1 VSSADAGPP
10 ALSAAAPLTRV
21 EAVARADRLAVE
33 AARASGAKSA
43 DLYLAAA
50 DLRER
55 SYRLEHKEA
64 DALEA
69 AELLGAALRAAPER
83 RCDLE
88 LRDATLEGERRGDPA
103 GAYRRLY
110 AERVRAKDARCRDA
124 LDRAMLGLAAY
135 RPPSDALRAIETG
148 AGAAATPA
156 AASAALAAGP
166 VVVPRAVPSATG
178 PVSVTRIERYGAKD
192 AARVV
197 VHLTAPA
204 QFQVTTLE
212 PSAGASPRVVVDLPG
227 VSYKGERTFAV
238 GGLVE
243 RLRVGAEP
251 ARTRVVLDLATPAY
265 RRVFYLP
272 EPFRLVID
280 IAKNAPLA
288 AGQGARSVRRVVLDP
303 GHGGHDPGAVGPAG
317 LKEKDVTLD
326 IAHRA
331 APLLARELGVST
343 LLTRDGD
350 VFVALDER
358 TARANAF
365 GADLLLSIHC
375 NASEDGN
382 GHGVMTF
389 VLDESPDSM
398 AARVAAREN
407 AASTQAGSELAAAL
421 SQFLDRGTMA
431 RSEHFASLLQRSTIA
446 SLGKRYPDV
455 PDLGVRRAGFYVLAG
470 AAMPAVLFESSFI
483 SNARGEVRLNT
494 ADYRDKLADGI
505 VNAVRAYQ
513 TGK

>member
-1 VSSADAGPP
+1 VAS
-10 ALSAAAPLTRV
+10 PLTRV

-33 AARASGAKSA
+33 AARLSGAKSA
-43 DLYLAAA
+43 ELYLVAA

-69 AELLGAALRAAPER
+69 AELLAAAARAAPQR
-83 RCDLE
+83 RCELE
-88 LRDATLEGERRGDPA
+88 LRDATLEAERRADPA
-103 GAYRRLY
+103 SGYRRLY
-110 AERVRAKDARCRDA
+110 AERARTTDARCRDA
-124 LDRAMLGLAAY
+124 LDRALLGLAAY
-135 RPPSDALRAIETG
+135 RPAAAVLREIETG
-148 AGAAATPA
+148 ASVAPSATAPR
-156 AASAALAAGP
+156 STPSLEAGP
-166 VVVPRAVPSATG
+166 VVVPSSLPRATG

-197 VHLTAPA
+197 VHLSAPA

-212 PSAGASPRVVVDLPG
+212 ASPGVPPRVVVDLPN
-227 VSYKGERTFAV
+227 VSYQGERGFTV

-243 RLRVGAEP
+243 RLRIGAES
-251 ARTRVVLDLATPAY
+251 ARTRVVLDLASPAY

-280 IAKNAPLA
+280 IAKDAPLA
-288 AGQGARSVRRVVLDP
+288 AGQGTRAVRRVVLDP
-303 GHGGHDPGAVGPAG
+303 GHGGHDPGAAGPSG

-365 GADLLLSIHC
+365 GADLLISIHC
-375 NASEDGN
+375 NASEDGS

-389 VLDESPDSM
+389 VLDESRDGM
-398 AARVAAREN
+398 ATRIAAREN
-407 AASTQAGSELAAAL
+407 AASAQAGSELAAAM
-421 SQFLDRGTMA
+421 SQFLDRGTLA
-431 RSEHFASLLQRSTIA
+431 RSEHFAGLLQRSTLA

-483 SNARGEVRLNT
+483 SNAHGEVRLNT
-494 ADYRDKLADGI
+494 ADSRGKLADGI

-513 TGK
+513 SGK

>member
-1 VSSADAGPP
+1 MPGP
-10 ALSAAAPLTRV
+10 PLTRV

-33 AARASGAKSA
+33 AARASGTKSA
-43 DLYLAAA
+43 ELYLAAA

-69 AELLGAALRAAPER
+69 AELLAAAARVRPER
-83 RCDLE
+83 RCELE
-88 LRDATLEGERRGDPA
+88 LREATLEAERRADPA
-103 GAYRRLY
+103 AGYKRLY
-110 AERVRAKDARCRDA
+110 AERARANETKCRDA
-124 LDRAMLGLAAY
+124 LDRALLGLAAY
-135 RPPSDALRAIETG
+135 RPAPEVLRGIES
-148 AGAAATPA
+148 GAAAPAAA
-156 AASAALAAGP
+156 AASATSSPTAGP
-166 VVVPRAVPSATG
+166 VVVPSTVPSAKG

-197 VHLTAPA
+197 VHLSSPA

-212 PSAGASPRVVVDLPG
+212 AEPGAPPRVVVDLPG
-227 VSYKGERTFAV
+227 VSYQGERTFTV

-243 RLRVGAEP
+243 RLRIGAES
-251 ARTRVVLDLATPAY
+251 ARTRVVVDLASPAY

-280 IAKNAPLA
+280 IAKTAPHS
-288 AGQGARSVRRVVLDP
+288 AGQGTRNVRRVVLDP
-303 GHGGHDPGAVGPAG
+303 GHGGHDPGAAGPAG

-365 GADLLLSIHC
+365 GADLLISIHC
-375 NASEDGN
+375 NASEDGS

-421 SQFLDRGTMA
+421 SQFLDRGTVA
-431 RSEHFASLLQRSTIA
+431 RSEHFASLLQRSTIS

-483 SNARGEVRLNT
+483 SNSRGEVRLNT
-494 ADYRDKLADGI
+494 ADYREKLADGI

>member
-1 VSSADAGPP
+1 MD
-10 ALSAAAPLTRV
+10 
-21 EAVARADRLAVE
+21 
-33 AARASGAKSA
+33 AARASGEKSA
-43 DLYLAAA
+43 ELYVAAA

-64 DALEA
+64 DALET
-69 AELLGAALRAAPER
+69 AELLAAASRAAPER
-83 RCDLE
+83 RCELE
-88 LRDATLEGERRGDPA
+88 LREATLEAERRADPA
-103 GAYRRLY
+103 SGYKRLY
-110 AERVRAKDARCRDA
+110 AERARAKDARCRDA
-124 LDRAMLGLAAY
+124 LDRALLGLAAY
-135 RPPSDALRAIETG
+135 RPSPETLRELES
-148 AGAAATPA
+148 GAAAPA
-156 AASAALAAGP
+156 SSAPSAASTGSGPTAGP
-166 VVVPRAVPSATG
+166 VVVPSAVPSATG

-197 VHLTAPA
+197 VHLSAPA
-204 QFQVTTLE
+204 QFQVTSLE
-212 PSAGASPRVVVDLPG
+212 AGPGAPPRVVVDLPG
-227 VSYKGERTFAV
+227 VSYKGERAFGV

-243 RLRVGAEP
+243 RLRIGAESKK
-251 ARTRVVLDLATPAY
+251 TRVVLDLAAPAY

-280 IAKNAPLA
+280 IAKTAPLS
-288 AGQGARSVRRVVLDP
+288 AGQGTRSIRRVVLDP
-303 GHGGHDPGAVGPAG
+303 GHGGHDPGAAGPAG

-343 LLTRDGD
+343 LLTRDAD

-365 GADLLLSIHC
+365 GADLLISIHC
-375 NASEDGN
+375 NASEDGS
-382 GHGVMTF
+382 GHGVMSF

-421 SQFLDRGTMA
+421 SQFLDRGTVA
-431 RSEHFASLLQRSTIA
+431 RSEHFASLLQRSTLA

-483 SNARGEVRLNT
+483 SNARGEIRLNT
-494 ADYRDKLADGI
+494 ADYREKLADGI

-513 TGK
+513 SGK

>member
-1 VSSADAGPP
+1 
-10 ALSAAAPLTRV
+10 LTRV
-21 EAVARADRLAVE
+21 EAVARADRLAVD

-43 DLYLAAA
+43 ELYLAAA

-55 SYRLEHKEA
+55 SYRLERKEA

-69 AELLGAALRAAPER
+69 GELLASAARAAPER
-83 RCDLE
+83 RCELE
-88 LRDATLEGERRGDPA
+88 LREATLEAERRADPA

-110 AERVRAKDARCRDA
+110 AERARAKEGRCRDA
-124 LDRAMLGLAAY
+124 LDRALLGLSAY
-135 RPPSDALRAIETG
+135 RPSAGVLRELESGATAPAPPPS
-148 AGAAATPA
+148 
-156 AASAALAAGP
+156 ASALPSSAAGP
-166 VVVPRAVPSATG
+166 VIVPSAVPSATG

-197 VHLTAPA
+197 VHLSSPA

-212 PSAGASPRVVVDLPG
+212 AGAGAAPRVVVDLPG
-227 VSYKGERTFAV
+227 VTYKGERTLAV

-243 RLRVGAEP
+243 RLRVGAET

-280 IAKNAPLA
+280 VAKTAPLA
-288 AGQGARSVRRVVLDP
+288 GAQGTRAVRRVVLDP
-303 GHGGHDPGAVGPAG
+303 GHGGHDPGATGPAG
-317 LKEKDVTLD
+317 LKEKDVVLD

-343 LLTRDGD
+343 MLTRDGD

-365 GADLLLSIHC
+365 GADLLISIHC
-375 NASEDGN
+375 NASEDGG

-421 SQFLDRGTMA
+421 SQFLDRGTLA
-431 RSEHFASLLQRSTIA
+431 RSEHFASLLQRSTLT

-494 ADYRDKLADGI
+494 ADYRDKLSDGI

-513 TGK
+513 SGK

>member
-1 VSSADAGPP
+1 VP
-10 ALSAAAPLTRV
+10 PLTRV

-43 DLYLAAA
+43 ELYVSAA

-55 SYRLEHKEA
+55 SYRLEHKEV

-69 AELLGAALRAAPER
+69 AELLAAGARAAPGR
-83 RCDLE
+83 RCELE
-88 LRDATLEGERRGDPA
+88 LREATLEAERRADPA
-103 GAYRRLY
+103 GGYRRLY
-110 AERVRAKDARCRDA
+110 AERARTTDARCRDA
-124 LDRAMLGLAAY
+124 LDRALLGLAAY
-135 RPPSDALRAIETG
+135 RPSAPVLREIETS
-148 AGAAATPA
+148 AAAPS
-156 AASAALAAGP
+156 ASALAPRSTSSPEAGP
-166 VVVPRAVPSATG
+166 VVVPSVVPSATG

-197 VHLTAPA
+197 VHLSAPA

-212 PSAGASPRVVVDLPG
+212 AGPGVPPRVVVDLPN
-227 VSYKGERTFAV
+227 VTYKGERGFAV

-243 RLRVGAEP
+243 RLRIGAES
-251 ARTRVVLDLATPAY
+251 ARTRVVLDLASPAY

-280 IAKNAPLA
+280 IAKTAPLA
-288 AGQGARSVRRVVLDP
+288 GQGTRAVRRVVLDP
-303 GHGGHDPGAVGPAG
+303 GHGGHDPGAAGPSG

-365 GADLLLSIHC
+365 GADLLISIHC
-375 NASEDGN
+375 NASEDGS

-398 AARVAAREN
+398 AARIAAREN
-407 AASTQAGSELAAAL
+407 AASTQAGSELAAAM
-421 SQFLDRGTMA
+421 SQFLDRGTLA
-431 RSEHFASLLQRSTIA
+431 RSEHFAALLQRSTLA

-455 PDLGVRRAGFYVLAG
+455 PDLGVKRAGFYVLAG

-494 ADYRDKLADGI
+494 ADYRGKLADGI

-513 TGK
+513 SGK

>member
-1 VSSADAGPP
+1 
-10 ALSAAAPLTRV
+10 V

-43 DLYLAAA
+43 ELYLAAA

-55 SYRLEHKEA
+55 SYRLEHKEV

-69 AELLGAALRAAPER
+69 AELLAAAARAAPGR
-83 RCDLE
+83 RCELE
-88 LRDATLEGERRGDPA
+88 LRDATLEAERRSDPA
-103 GAYRRLY
+103 AGYRRLY
-110 AERVRAKDARCRDA
+110 AERARTADVRCRDA
-124 LDRAMLGLAAY
+124 IDRALLGLAAY
-135 RPPSDALRAIETG
+135 RPAPGALREIENE
-148 AGAAATPA
+148 ATAA
-156 AASAALAAGP
+156 AASSRVSDVLPHSRPESGP
-166 VVVPRAVPSATG
+166 VVVPSVVPRTTG

-197 VHLTAPA
+197 VHLSAPSQFEVATLDASPGTAP
-204 QFQVTTLE
+204 
-212 PSAGASPRVVVDLPG
+212 RIVVDLPN
-227 VSYKGERTFAV
+227 VTYAGERAFTV

-243 RLRVGAEP
+243 RLRIGTEN
-251 ARTRVVLDLATPAY
+251 ARTRVVLDLASPAY
-265 RRVFYLP
+265 RKVFYLP

-280 IAKNAPLA
+280 VAKTAPQA
-288 AGQGARSVRRVVLDP
+288 AGNATRNVRRVVLDP
-303 GHGGHDPGAVGPAG
+303 GHGGHDPGAAGPSG

-365 GADLLLSIHC
+365 GADILISIHC
-375 NASEDGN
+375 NASEDGS

-421 SQFLDRGTMA
+421 SQFLDRGTLA
-431 RSEHFASLLQRSTIA
+431 RSEHFAGLLQRSTIA
-446 SLGKRYPDV
+446 SLGRRYPDV

-483 SNARGEVRLNT
+483 SNSRGEVRLNT
-494 ADYRDKLADGI
+494 AEYREKLADGI
-505 VNAVRAYQ
+505 VNAVRAYKS
-513 TGK
+513 GK

>member
-1 VSSADAGPP
+1 
-10 ALSAAAPLTRV
+10 V

-33 AARASGAKSA
+33 AARASGGKSA
-43 DLYLAAA
+43 ELYVAAA

-69 AELLGAALRAAPER
+69 AELLAAAARAAPAR
-83 RCDLE
+83 RCELE
-88 LRDATLEGERRGDPA
+88 LREATLEAERRADPA
-103 GAYRRLY
+103 GGYRRLY
-110 AERVRAKDARCRDA
+110 AERVRAADLRCRDA
-124 LDRAMLGLAAY
+124 LDRALLGLAAY
-135 RPPSDALRAIETG
+135 RPAPAVLREIES
-148 AGAAATPA
+148 GAAAVAGTNSTA
-156 AASAALAAGP
+156 TEITSASRPVTGP
-166 VVVPRAVPSATG
+166 VVVPSAVPRPAG

-197 VHLTAPA
+197 VHLSAPA

-212 PSAGASPRVVVDLPG
+212 ASPGAPPRIVVDLPNVTYG
-227 VSYKGERTFAV
+227 GERAFTV

-243 RLRVGAEP
+243 RLRIGAES
-251 ARTRVVLDLATPAY
+251 ARTRVVVDLASPAY
-265 RRVFYLP
+265 RKVFYLP

-280 IAKNAPLA
+280 VAKSAPLA
-288 AGQGARSVRRVVLDP
+288 AGQGTRSVRRVVLDP
-303 GHGGHDPGAVGPAG
+303 GHGGHDPGAAGPSG

-365 GADLLLSIHC
+365 GADLLISIHC
-375 NASEDGN
+375 NASEDGG

-421 SQFLDRGTMA
+421 SQFLDRGTLA
-431 RSEHFASLLQRSTIA
+431 RSEHFAGLLQRSTIA
-446 SLGKRYPDV
+446 SLGQRYPDV

-483 SNARGEVRLNT
+483 SNLRGEVRLNT
-494 ADYRDKLADGI
+494 ADYRGKLADGI

-513 TGK
+513 SGK